1 VKLVVGVRWL
11 VSALAVLLEPF
22 APGPSFAAERSLT
35 LDQAVALALRGN
47 EGIVIERHSLAA
59 ARARVTAASGAY
71 DPLLELNG
79 GWSRTRE
86 PLNSQFPGAASNPI
100 APEGRTREGGLS
112 IRQLL
117 PTGGAV
123 ALRATGSRETS
134 ESSLAMLSP
143 AFRTRVGV
151 ELRQPLLRGLRS
163 DAARRDGGVA
173 RADRTGAIASLRRAV
188 VETVAA
194 VEQSY
199 WALVAA
205 RLGVGVREEAVRL
218 AEEQLGQTQSRV
230 ETGSSPRTELAQPRA
245 ELERRRG
252 ELLAA
257 REALARSENGLKI
270 LILDGAGDAG
280 WEDTLAPVE
289 PAAVDTA
296 AAADVPG
303 SLQYA
308 FAHRPELEIAASA
321 VERRRAEGAYA
332 RSGAWPSLDAVVSYD
347 RFGLA
352 GSGNPSGLPGGM
364 AALRSG
370 DLGDSFDVLQ
380 DGDYDAARVA
390 LVLGLPIRNRAA
402 RGNAAAARHAERQAE
417 ADLARVRKAIRA
429 EVLDAAAALE
439 TAEQRI
445 DAARASREAAEIQ
458 LAAERDRFA
467 TGLTTNFLVL
477 TRQNDLSRARLDE
490 ISARTD
496 YRRARTEM
504 ARASGS
510 LIEGRGIEITEA
522 TR

>member
-1 VKLVVGVRWL
+1 MKLAVGVRLL
-11 VSALAVLLEPF
+11 VSALAVLFEPF
-22 APGPSFAAERSLT
+22 APGPASAAERTLT
-35 LDQAVALALRGN
+35 LDEAIALALRGN

-71 DPLLELNG
+71 DPLIELNG

-86 PLNSQFPGAASNPI
+86 PLNSLIPGAASNPI
-100 APEGRTREGGLS
+100 APEGRAREGGLS
-112 IRQLL
+112 VRQLL

-143 AFRTRVGV
+143 AYRTRVGA
-151 ELRQPLLRGLRS
+151 ELRQPLLRGLGS
-163 DAARRDGGVA
+163 DAARRDVGVA
-173 RADRTGAIASLRRAV
+173 RSDRKGAIASLRRAV

-205 RLGVGVREEAVRL
+205 RLAVGVREEAVRL

-257 REALARSENGLKI
+257 RESLARSENGLKL

-289 PAAVDTA
+289 PAAVDTV
-296 AAADVPG
+296 AADVAG
-303 SLQYA
+303 SLQRA
-308 FAHRPELEIAASA
+308 FARRPELEIAASV
-321 VERRRAEGAYA
+321 VERRRAESAYA
-332 RSGAWPSLDAVVSYD
+332 RNGVWPSLDAVVSYD

-352 GSGNPSGLPGGM
+352 GSSNPSVGAGSIPAQL
-364 AALRSG
+364 SG
-370 DLGDSFDVLQ
+370 DLGDSFDVLG
-380 DGDYDAARVA
+380 DGDYNAARVA
-390 LVLGLPIRNRAA
+390 LVLGLPIRNRTA
-402 RGNAAAARHAERQAE
+402 RGSAAAARHAERQAE

-439 TAEQRI
+439 TAAQRI
-445 DAARASREAAEIQ
+445 DAARAGREAAEIQ
-458 LAAERDRFA
+458 LAAERDRFG

-490 ISARTD
+490 ISALTD

-510 LIEGRGIEITEA
+510 LIEGRGIEVTEA